1 MSSIFSFFSF
11 HYEISDSIFNNLKLL
26 SPRYLNVFE
35 EENYRN
41 VDEIL
46 EDLRVLSRDE
56 KEIDAKLNEI
66 LVKLGFEGVVYE
78 RDNCQAENSRGS
90 SEAGLFKQ
98 SSRETLK
105 RNHARIQS
113 EKASREVQGQKSRKV
128 A

>member
-26 SPRYLNVFE
+26 SPRYLNLFE

-56 KEIDAKLNEI
+56 KEIDAELNEI

-90 SEAGLFKQ
+90 SEAG
-98 SSRETLK
+98 
-105 RNHARIQS
+105 
-113 EKASREVQGQKSRKV
+113 
-128 A
+128 